1 MTNLTITVDEEALK
15 RARVRAL
22 EEGTSVNAV
31 LRERLEEYAGIRRE
45 RREVGRKLL
54 ELAQESGMSSGG
66 EGLPG
71 REELYE
77 ERIGRYGRR

>member
-15 RARVRAL
+15 RARIRAL
-22 EEGTSVNAV
+22 EEGASVNAV
-31 LRERLEEYAGIRRE
+31 LREGLEEYAGMRWE
-45 RREVGRKLL
+45 RREAGRKLL
-54 ELAQESGMSSGG
+54 ELARNSVMSSGG

-77 ERIGRYGRR
+77 ERVGRYGRR

>member
-15 RARVRAL
+15 RVRVRAL
-22 EEGTSVNAV
+22 EEGTSVNAM